1 MAPPPE
7 VDDARFDIE
16 VLQAD
21 RPTLVDFW
29 AEWCGPCRMI
39 CMPPSRVAQQISP
52 HMGQKRVEIGSPK
65 PNTATVLV
73 ADTPPEGRTVVGD
86 AIA

>member
-52 HMGQKRVEIGSPK
+52 HMG
-65 PNTATVLV
+65 
-73 ADTPPEGRTVVGD
+73 
-86 AIA
+86 